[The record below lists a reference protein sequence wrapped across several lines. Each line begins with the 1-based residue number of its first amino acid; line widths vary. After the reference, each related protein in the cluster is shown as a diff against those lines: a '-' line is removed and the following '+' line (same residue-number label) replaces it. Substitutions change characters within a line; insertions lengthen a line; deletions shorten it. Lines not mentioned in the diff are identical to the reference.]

1 MARGIPGALVRAFRI
16 LLVLPLAFLPGCVTD
31 QSGQSLAVASPVARG
46 QATVAITR
54 PGGWYSSA
62 VAVDIE
68 ANGTRIASIDNGG
81 SYTGPVAPGPVTL
94 TATSWSSPGRYS
106 VHFNAEPGKRY
117 AFAVTPRDEQAAV
130 MFIGGVV
137 GLAADTIANG
147 ETSGAFKIIAAP
159 Q

>member
-1 MARGIPGALVRAFRI
+1 MRAFRI

-54 PGGWYSSA
+54 PGGWYISA

-117 AFAVTPRDEQAAV
+117 AFAVTPRD
-130 MFIGGVV
+130 
-137 GLAADTIANG
+137 
-147 ETSGAFKIIAAP
+147 
-159 Q
+159 